1 MCIHVTIKKNIYT
14 YCYKRICISAFYVQ
28 NKKHKNT
35 KKIQENGVDKFFG
48 FSYNQIQLQN
58 FETNIESILNQL
70 NRINY
75 LSYLII
81 VIINVYILVTYVYV
95 FFIYKDKPFISLFL
109 FTLNKPLM

>member
-1 MCIHVTIKKNIYT
+1 MYKIKNIKIQKKYKKWGLTNFLNFPTIK
-14 YCYKRICISAFYVQ
+14 
-28 NKKHKNT
+28 
-35 KKIQENGVDKFFG
+35 
-48 FSYNQIQLQN
+48 FSYKILKQ
-58 FETNIESILNQL
+58 ILNQL